1 MTRWSGT
8 RFYRHRWKKIK
19 NVLGKIL
26 ITLVFVFGNIAA
38 FDVLNIQR
46 YFKAEGTEL
55 TLEFWI
61 FFLLLMTGFVK
72 ILDIWLIRKKMS
84 KDK

>member
-1 MTRWSGT
+1 MTKWSGI
-8 RFYRHRWKKIK
+8 RFYRHSWKNIK
-19 NVLGKIL
+19 TVLGKIL

-46 YFKAEGTEL
+46 YFQSKGTEL

-72 ILDIWLIRKKMS
+72 ILDISMIRKKMS